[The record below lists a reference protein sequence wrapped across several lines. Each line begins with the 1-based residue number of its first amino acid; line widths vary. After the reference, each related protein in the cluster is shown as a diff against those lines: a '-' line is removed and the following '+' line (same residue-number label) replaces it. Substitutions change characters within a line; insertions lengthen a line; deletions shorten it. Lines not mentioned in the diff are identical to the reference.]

1 MDVLAENYCTMALGW
16 PDLGMVTLQ
25 KMRAV
30 TVGYR
35 DMLGAL
41 VQDMAVE
48 ATKDIVVIG
57 YSPLSYRTRMVPCN
71 IGTIPPSWAAAMC
84 DSNTPRRRRFMMQI
98 HSPEAA
104 GMSSERLA
112 RLASHMA
119 QLTADNQHPG
129 IMTLIQRKGK
139 VVHLGKHGLMDIE
152 AGKPIAED
160 TIFRIQSMTKPIIAV
175 AVLMLLE
182 EGRLALNDPVARYI
196 PSFADIEVETDAG
209 PVAQNPPISLYH
221 LLTHTSGLRS
231 PPGTFGQRSRPLA
244 EAVELVATLPLL
256 FQPGTQWDYGTAY
269 SVLGHVIELVADMPL
284 ADVLAERIFEPLGMT
299 DTTFYVPPDKQA
311 RLAQRYDADASGQ
324 LMIDRDG
331 ADFTTPTSCPS
342 GGGGL
347 VSTLGDYLAFCN
359 CLINNGRIVT
369 NDLRLAIIRQH
380 HGLVLAD
387 LLRI

>member
-1 MDVLAENYCTMALGW
+1 
-16 PDLGMVTLQ
+16 
-25 KMRAV
+25 
-30 TVGYR
+30 
-35 DMLGAL
+35 
-41 VQDMAVE
+41 
-48 ATKDIVVIG
+48 
-57 YSPLSYRTRMVPCN
+57 
-71 IGTIPPSWAAAMC
+71 
-84 DSNTPRRRRFMMQI
+84 MQS
-98 HSPEAA
+98 HSPEAV

-112 RLASHMA
+112 RLSSHMA

-209 PVAQNPPISLYH
+209 PVAQNPPLSLYH

-231 PPGTFGQRSRPLA
+231 PPGAFSRRSRPLA
-244 EAVELVATLPLL
+244 EAVKLVTTLPLL

-284 ADVLAERIFEPLGMT
+284 ADFLAERISEPLGMT
-299 DTTFYVPPDKQA
+299 DTAFYVPPNKQA
-311 RLAQRYDADASGQ
+311 RLAQLYDADTSGQ
-324 LMIDRDG
+324 LIIDTDG
-331 ADFTTPTSCPS
+331 TDFNTPTNCPS

-347 VSTLGDYLAFCN
+347 VSTLGDYHAFCN
-359 CLINNGRIVT
+359 CLINDGRYANGYLLSRKSIALMTASHLPAAFLPTRMGPTMRGYGMGVQVVPSMAQT
-369 NDLRLAIIRQH
+369 TYLNTPGQYAWGGASTTIFYIDPAEGLIAILMTQVASRLGWRLMTEIFPN
-380 HGLVLAD
+380 LVYQALVD
-387 LLRI
+387 